1 MFELFDR
8 TIKKSDMGWGF
19 IQRRVIWAVLLAGI
33 GVAASA
39 NAATISQRD
48 PKSGLLTW
56 TNTQDGFSLSLQQLT
71 PDNVRAIYEGMGAS
85 PANVDRIANYCVFGT
100 DARDNAGSAIT
111 YDVAT
116 WRAVTRNHIRHRLRS
131 KRGWQRIWRAQ
142 GVDYGFSIFPA
153 QQTFQPGDWGEG
165 FTTIKLKPG
174 TRFNLIYHW
183 TDHGH
188 THTATLRHVQ
198 CADRK

>member
-8 TIKKSDMGWGF
+8 TIKKSDPNRGF
-19 IQRRVIWAVLLAGI
+19 SQRRLVSAVLLVSI
-33 GVAASA
+33 SVAASA
-39 NAATISQRD
+39 NAATTSHRNA
-48 PKSGLLTW
+48 KSGLLTW

-100 DARDNAGSAIT
+100 DARNNAGSAIT

-131 KRGWQRIWRAQ
+131 KRGCSASGARSVLITDFQSFLQSRRFSQVI
-142 GVDYGFSIFPA
+142 GVKVSPRSNSNPA
-153 QQTFQPGDWGEG
+153 HALT
-165 FTTIKLKPG
+165 
-174 TRFNLIYHW
+174 
-183 TDHGH
+183 
-188 THTATLRHVQ
+188 
-198 CADRK
+198 